1 MQYHVLL
8 ILLHRPFLPQ
18 ADKPTPCKPSTASES
33 QQGHA
38 KVCKFAA
45 DKISQ
50 IFRAYRSHYTIV
62 SKPRP
67 STYPLTTNYTDISPQ
82 RNIPISGVHAAFTAA
97 VIHLYNAAAS
107 DSHHDDD
114 DREASLRCCRALVK
128 SLYEM
133 NVTWFWCNRSIRV
146 IESLAVERGVDL
158 WGSGMAQEIGAAHFL
173 SLQRY
178 NKGVVGVGEGGVEV
192 GVAGA
197 DLMAF
202 DAYDN
207 LFTTF
212 DF

>member
-1 MQYHVLL
+1 M
-8 ILLHRPFLPQ
+8 
-18 ADKPTPCKPSTASES
+18 SS
-33 QQGHA
+33 
-38 KVCKFAA
+38 
-45 DKISQ
+45 
-50 IFRAYRSHYTIV
+50 
-62 SKPRP
+62 
-67 STYPLTTNYTDISPQ
+67 Q

-97 VIHLYNAAAS
+97 VIHLYNAAS
-107 DSHHDDD
+107 GPHHED

-146 IESLAVERGVDL
+146 IESLAVECGVDL
-158 WGSGMAQEIGAAHFL
+158 WGSGMAQEIDAAHFL

-178 NKGVVGVGEGGVEV
+178 NEGVVGVGEGGVEDAEV
-192 GVAGA
+192 GA

-207 LFTTF
+207 FFTTF